1 MHAGKLLFDAMTDEP
16 LTPDTAEMQARIRE
30 VQDRRR
36 ERIRWSI
43 GKHTAEMAIA
53 ALREPRP
60 YKASA
65 KRRSRKKKKR
75 LL

>member
-1 MHAGKLLFDAMTDEP
+1 MTDQP
-16 LTPDTAEMQARIRE
+16 ITPNTAEMEARIKE
-30 VQDRRR
+30 IQVRRR

-53 ALREPRP
+53 ALQAPREYR
-60 YKASA
+60 ASG
-65 KRRSRKKKKR
+65 KRRSRKRSKR

>member
-1 MHAGKLLFDAMTDEP
+1 MTDEP
-16 LTPDTAEMQARIRE
+16 LTPNTAEMEARIRE

-36 ERIRWSI
+36 DRIRWSI
-43 GKHTAEMAIA
+43 GKHTAELAIA

-60 YKASA
+60 YVPSGKCRAR
-65 KRRSRKKKKR
+65 KRKKR

>member
-1 MHAGKLLFDAMTDEP
+1 MTDEP
-16 LTPDTAEMQARIRE
+16 LTPNTAEMQARIRE

-36 ERIRWSI
+36 DRIRWSI

-53 ALREPRP
+53 ALQEPRA
-60 YKASA
+60 YRASG
-65 KRRSRKKKKR
+65 KRRSRKKLKR

>member
-1 MHAGKLLFDAMTDEP
+1 MTDQP
-16 LTPDTAEMQARIRE
+16 ITPNTAEMEARIKE
-30 VQDRRR
+30 IQVRRR

-53 ALREPRP
+53 ALSMPHEYRP
-60 YKASA
+60 SS
-65 KRRSRKKKKR
+65 KRRRRKRAKR

>member
-1 MHAGKLLFDAMTDEP
+1 MPDELLNP
-16 LTPDTAEMQARIRE
+16 NTAEMEARIRDIAE
-30 VQDRRR
+30 RRR

-53 ALREPRP
+53 ALHNRREYRRSG
-60 YKASA
+60 KCRAR
-65 KRRSRKKKKR
+65 KRRKR

>member
-1 MHAGKLLFDAMTDEP
+1 MTDEP
-16 LTPDTAEMQARIRE
+16 LTPTTAEMQARIRE

-36 ERIRWSI
+36 DRIRWSI

-53 ALREPRP
+53 ALREPRA
-60 YKASA
+60 YRASG
-65 KRRSRKKKKR
+65 KRRSRKKSKR

>member
-1 MHAGKLLFDAMTDEP
+1 MTDEP
-16 LTPDTAEMQARIRE
+16 RMPNTAEMEARIQE

-36 ERIRWSI
+36 DRIRWSI

-53 ALREPRP
+53 ALREPRA
-60 YKASA
+60 YRASG
-65 KRRSRKKKKR
+65 KRRCRKKSKR

>member
-1 MHAGKLLFDAMTDEP
+1 MTDEP
-16 LTPDTAEMQARIRE
+16 LKSNTAEMEARIRE

-36 ERIRWSI
+36 DRIRWSI

-53 ALREPRP
+53 ALREPRAYLP
-60 YKASA
+60 SG
-65 KRRSRKKKKR
+65 KRRARKRTKR